1 MFMIPAIAVL
11 IAALLLLPMVK
22 NTGHMHVK
30 KRLLANS
37 AVFATAALMMVTM
50 TALGVAAQ
58 TPAAEPVQVAYAD
71 NYAGAPSETAAPAAP
86 TADGSLGMGYLAAAL
101 ATGLS
106 CIGAGIAIASTAP
119 AAIGA
124 FSEDPKAFGK
134 ALIFVVLGEGVA
146 LYGLLVSI
154 LLINKL

>member
-1 MFMIPAIAVL
+1 MLFVIATAAVIAASLLLVPIVKAGSTTRTRRRVLANAGVFVIAVL
-11 IAALLLLPMVK
+11 LMVMMAVDVTAEAPVPDAADTAAIETLLP
-22 NTGHMHVK
+22 
-30 KRLLANS
+30 
-37 AVFATAALMMVTM
+37 
-50 TALGVAAQ
+50 Q
-58 TPAAEPVQVAYAD
+58 D
-71 NYAGAPSETAAPAAP
+71 AGR
-86 TADGSLGMGYLAAAL
+86 GMGYLAAAL

-106 CIGAGIAIASTAP
+106 CLGAGIAIASTAP

-146 LYGLLVSI
+146 LYGLLISI

>member
-1 MFMIPAIAVL
+1 MLLFFIPLAALAAAVL
-11 IAALLLLPMVK
+11 TLIPVRAGGPSRC
-22 NTGHMHVK
+22 K
-30 KRLLANS
+30 KRLALHAGVFLA
-37 AVFATAALMMVTM
+37 AIIVT
-50 TALGVAAQ
+50 V
-58 TPAAEPVQVAYAD
+58 
-71 NYAGAPSETAAPAAP
+71 AGAVCVNAQAPEDGAPAGQTQSEEAREP
-86 TADGSLGMGYLAAAL
+86 ANNNSGMGYLAAAL

-106 CIGAGIAIASTAP
+106 CLGAGIAIASTAP

-146 LYGLLVSI
+146 LYGLLISI

>member
-1 MFMIPAIAVL
+1 MLFVI
-11 IAALLLLPMVK
+11 
-22 NTGHMHVK
+22 
-30 KRLLANS
+30 
-37 AVFATAALMMVTM
+37 ATAAVIVATLLLIPIVKVGSTSGARRRVLANAGVFLIATLLMIMMAVGGSAETPDPD
-50 TALGVAAQ
+50 TA
-58 TPAAEPVQVAYAD
+58 PD
-71 NYAGAPSETAAPAAP
+71 TAAVETVPAQNNQ
-86 TADGSLGMGYLAAAL
+86 GMGYLAAAL

-106 CIGAGIAIASTAP
+106 CLGAGIAIASTAP

-146 LYGLLVSI
+146 LYGLLISI

>member
-1 MFMIPAIAVL
+1 MLFVI
-11 IAALLLLPMVK
+11 
-22 NTGHMHVK
+22 
-30 KRLLANS
+30 
-37 AVFATAALMMVTM
+37 ATAAVIVATLLLIPIVKVGSTSGARRCVLANAGVFLIAILLMIMMAV
-50 TALGVAAQ
+50 GVSAE
-58 TPAAEPVQVAYAD
+58 TPAPD
-71 NYAGAPSETAAPAAP
+71 TAPDTAAVETVPAQNNQ
-86 TADGSLGMGYLAAAL
+86 GMGYLAAAL

-106 CIGAGIAIASTAP
+106 CLGAGIAIASTAP

-146 LYGLLVSI
+146 LYGLLISI

>member
-1 MFMIPAIAVL
+1 MLYLIPTAAV
-11 IAALLLLPMVK
+11 IAALLLLLPARK
-22 NTGHMHVK
+22 NRDTGRARR
-30 KRLLANS
+30 RLVMNAGLFVV
-37 AVFATAALMMVTM
+37 AVALMAVMAVGAPAEAPEAAAAAAAATAP
-50 TALGVAAQ
+50 G
-58 TPAAEPVQVAYAD
+58 
-71 NYAGAPSETAAPAAP
+71 AGQ
-86 TADGSLGMGYLAAAL
+86 GMGFLAAAL

-106 CIGAGIAIASTAP
+106 CLGGGIAIASTAP

-146 LYGLLVSI
+146 LYGLLISI

>member
-1 MFMIPAIAVL
+1 MLFVI
-11 IAALLLLPMVK
+11 
-22 NTGHMHVK
+22 
-30 KRLLANS
+30 
-37 AVFATAALMMVTM
+37 ATAAVIAATLLLIPIVKVGSTTGARRRVLANAGVFRIATLLMIMMAVGVSAEAPDAG
-50 TALGVAAQ
+50 TAPDTAAV
-58 TPAAEPVQVAYAD
+58 E
-71 NYAGAPSETAAPAAP
+71 AAPAQN
-86 TADGSLGMGYLAAAL
+86 SQGMGYLAAAL

-106 CIGAGIAIASTAP
+106 CLGAGIAIASTAP

-146 LYGLLVSI
+146 LYGLLISI

>member
-1 MFMIPAIAVL
+1 MVVMAVG
-11 IAALLLLPMVK
+11 AAAEAPE
-22 NTGHMHVK
+22 
-30 KRLLANS
+30 A
-37 AVFATAALMMVTM
+37 AAAATA
-50 TALGVAAQ
+50 TAS
-58 TPAAEPVQVAYAD
+58 D
-71 NYAGAPSETAAPAAP
+71 AGQ
-86 TADGSLGMGYLAAAL
+86 GMGFLAAAL

-106 CIGAGIAIASTAP
+106 CLGAGIAIASTAP

-146 LYGLLVSI
+146 LYGLLISI

>member
-1 MFMIPAIAVL
+1 MLYLIPTAAV
-11 IAALLLLPMVK
+11 IAALLLLLPARK
-22 NTGHMHVK
+22 NRDTGRARR
-30 KRLLANS
+30 RLVMNAGLFVVA
-37 AVFATAALMMVTM
+37 AALMVVMAVG
-50 TALGVAAQ
+50 A
-58 TPAAEPVQVAYAD
+58 AAEAPEAAATASD
-71 NYAGAPSETAAPAAP
+71 AGQ
-86 TADGSLGMGYLAAAL
+86 GMGFLAAAL

-106 CIGAGIAIASTAP
+106 CLGAGIAIASTAP

-146 LYGLLVSI
+146 LYGLLISI